1 LSTQVVDQP
10 MNRALE
16 VRHHNAIT
24 TARYEYS
31 ELQMDLFFYL
41 LSKLRKDDSSGV
53 YEIVVK
59 DLSTVTGKKYAY
71 NYLRKATEAMGSRMF
86 EVLTDKSYKQLWMF
100 QHIEYITGE
109 GRIEV
114 KLSESIRPYL
124 FDLKNN
130 FTSFELLSAL
140 RLTSKHAKRIYAL
153 CSQWKDLGETKRFE
167 ISELKRMLGLID
179 DKGNEEYT
187 EITMFKKKVLD
198 VAVKQINEHTDLNI
212 SYTLEKEGRAFKS
225 IIFKVEPQAVG
236 TVATLPDLTTS
247 GQSLPGLATHQVE
260 NASRLLVQLGIT
272 VPALVTSILSNT
284 AHVIKCNKFAH
295 DMKTGKHA
303 KTRSLSGLLLTVL
316 GLKKVT
322 NGPLFE
328 AKLLNEV

>member
-1 LSTQVVDQP
+1 
-10 MNRALE
+10 MNRVLE

-41 LSKLRKDDSSGV
+41 LSKLRKDDTSGI

-59 DLSTVTGKKYAY
+59 DLSAVTGKKYAY

-153 CSQWKDLGETKRFE
+153 CSQWKDLGATKRFE
-167 ISELKRMLGLID
+167 ISELKRMLNLID

-187 EITMFKKKVLD
+187 EITMFKRKVLD
-198 VAVKQINEHTDLNI
+198 VAVKQINEHTDLSI

-225 IIFKVEPQAVG
+225 VIFTVNQQAVDV
-236 TVATLPDLTTS
+236 VATLPDLATS
-247 GQSLPGLATHQVE
+247 GPSLPGLTAHQVE
-260 NASRLLVQLGIT
+260 NASRLLVQLSIT
-272 VPALVTSILSNT
+272 TPALVTSILSNPN
-284 AHVIKCNKFAH
+284 HVMACNKFAH

-303 KTRSLSGLLLTVL
+303 KARSLSGLLLTVL
-316 GLKKVT
+316 GIKKVAT
-322 NGPLFE
+322 GPLFE
-328 AKLLNEV
+328 AKAIN

>member
-1 LSTQVVDQP
+1 
-10 MNRALE
+10 MNHALE
-16 VRHHNAIT
+16 IRHHNAIT

-41 LSKLRKDDSSGV
+41 LSKLRKDDSSGI
-53 YEIVVK
+53 YEIVVR

-109 GRIEV
+109 GRIEI

-130 FTSFELLSAL
+130 FTTFELLSAL
-140 RLTSKHAKRIYAL
+140 RLTSKHAKRIYTL
-153 CSQWKDLGETKRFE
+153 CSQWKDLGETKLFDLVE
-167 ISELKRMLGLID
+167 FKRMLSLID
-179 DKGNEEYT
+179 DKGKEEYT
-187 EITMFKKKVLD
+187 EISMFKKKVLD
-198 VAVKQINEHTDLNI
+198 VAVTQINEHTNLNI
-212 SYTLEKEGRAFKS
+212 SYTLEKEGRAFRS
-225 IIFKVEPQAVG
+225 ILFHVKMQAVS

-247 GQSLPGLATHQVE
+247 GQSLPGVPTHQVE
-260 NASRLLVQLGIT
+260 NAGRLLAQLSIT
-272 VPALVTSILSNT
+272 APELVTNILSNP
-284 AHVIKCNKFAH
+284 AHVTQCNKFAH
-295 DMKTGKHA
+295 DLKTGKHT
-303 KTRSLSGLLLTVL
+303 KVKSPSGFLLAML
-316 GLKKVT
+316 GLKKAS

-328 AKLLNEV
+328 AKSPSEV